1 MHLGTNSIT
10 RGGSWNPPYYAI
22 LQVTTYLM
30 EVDIMMQGDSYNL
43 GINILNN
50 AGSPVTP
57 DDVKDVEITIGHL
70 RKTYLNAEVTYYD
83 GVWLFPLSQ
92 KETFGYWPSPVKAQV
107 RVMWANG
114 VIEGKPLYGVR
125 VNESISKE
133 EM

>member
-1 MHLGTNSIT
+1 
-10 RGGSWNPPYYAI
+10 
-22 LQVTTYLM
+22 
-30 EVDIMMQGDSYNL
+30 MMQGDSYNL

-57 DDVKDVEITIGHL
+57 DDVRDVEITIGHL

-83 GVWLFPLSQ
+83 GVWMFPLSQ
-92 KETFGYWPSPVKAQV
+92 KETFGYWPSSVKAQV
-107 RVMWANG
+107 RVVWANG

-133 EM
+133 EL